1 LQEELP
7 RTSENVPL
15 SIRRR
20 VYFKHDEASLHFSRA
35 VKNFFKSI
43 IQSMHQN
50 RGKGFADKRPAIR
63 GGGIERM
70 SHMKT

>member
-1 LQEELP
+1 MP
-7 RTSENVPL
+7 RNLEDVPL
-15 SIRRR
+15 SIRGR

-35 VKNFFKSI
+35 VKNFVKNI
-43 IQSMHQN
+43 IQSMYQN

-70 SHMKT
+70 SHMRT